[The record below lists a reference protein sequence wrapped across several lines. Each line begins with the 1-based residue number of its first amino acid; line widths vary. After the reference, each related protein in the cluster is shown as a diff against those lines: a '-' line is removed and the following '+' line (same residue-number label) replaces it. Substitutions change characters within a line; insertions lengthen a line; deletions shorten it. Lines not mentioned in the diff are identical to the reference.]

1 MRRLSLAAWTCS
13 PTHSTAARPRIPCG
27 LSSAA
32 EKCATSCS
40 RKVHHRLEVKAAG
53 QTESLH
59 LAAARFQ
66 RRNSSRSA
74 REPGKRR
81 SRRPSASSVRG
92 RSSRHL
98 LRCRAFAEVGADRS
112 PFSGEVVGCV
122 SKFSPE
128 RDLAAGEKCVPVCR
142 GGRRLDRAKRSPEL
156 SLRVRPRQDQHPQ
169 PGRCCVRTETLF
181 RRCLNFPHASACS
194 LQHRDV
200 LRLRQDST
208 DRPQVCSNLRSTR
221 GRARDGRRRS
231 EGRAA
236 HLQGAVRE

>member
-1 MRRLSLAAWTCS
+1 MDASRPMRTRGE
-13 PTHSTAARPRIPCG
+13 RPRAIEK
-27 LSSAA
+27 A
-32 EKCATSCS
+32 ELAPRCRRYFVARYVCERPDPWVHRRQRQARARSRIRPVSLCRYRLGVSDAT
-40 RKVHHRLEVKAAG
+40 
-53 QTESLH
+53 
-59 LAAARFQ
+59 
-66 RRNSSRSA
+66 
-74 REPGKRR
+74 PKRR

-142 GGRRLDRAKRSPEL
+142 GGRRLDRAKRSPES